1 MTPPLAGEQFD
12 DPLWDKILEMNPQ
25 LEAAAGSG
33 RNMRLRDEAFDE
45 LTGLLRGENPTE
57 YDGQPLPPEASELPP
72 GSALK
77 LDLMERRVQSGLQ
90 VFHPGEC
97 VTEAYARLI
106 EVARNGRPQRA
117 GLQVEGY
124 AEPEEDEEVEAEWQV
139 ALEEARYLLLMRGR
153 KQQSNQERPQQ
164 QQRRAA

>member
-1 MTPPLAGEQFD
+1 MTPDDL
-12 DPLWDKILEMNPQ
+12 DPLWDKVLDMHPQ

-33 RNMRLRDEAFDE
+33 RNTRLRDEAFEE
-45 LTGLLRGENPTE
+45 LTGLLRAESPAE

-77 LDLMERRVQSGLQ
+77 LDLMEKRVKSGLQ
-90 VFHPGEC
+90 VFHPSEC

-124 AEPEEDEEVEAEWQV
+124 AEPEEDEELEAEWRV
-139 ALEEARYLLLMRGR
+139 AIEEARYLLLMRGR
-153 KQQSNQERPQQ
+153 KQQQRSQERQQQ